1 MTEAEFPA
9 PQSGFVV
16 THFLVVSDQ
25 DRSREFYRSVFG
37 ATVLLER
44 DPVIMKIANSWL
56 ILNVGGGPTDDKPT
70 VTLATPDDPYRTSAF
85 LNLRVADIAA
95 CYADWSAKGAE
106 FLTPPKQHQYEIRCY
121 IRDPDGY
128 LIEVG
133 QTTDF
138 EGDWHPAHWPSST
151 PAEESG

>member
-1 MTEAEFPA
+1 MSQDDFPA
-9 PQSGFVV
+9 PQTGFVV

-44 DPVIMKIANSWL
+44 DPVILRLANSWL

-70 VTLATPDDPYRTSAF
+70 VTMAPLADPDTVSIA
-85 LNLRVADIAA
+85 LNVRVADIQAV
-95 CYADWSAKGAE
+95 YHTWRDRGAH
-106 FLTPPKQHQYEIRCY
+106 FLTPPQDRDGEIRCY
-121 IRDPDGY
+121 LRDPDGY

-133 QTTDF
+133 QTTR
-138 EGDWHPAHWPSST
+138 T
-151 PAEESG
+151 